1 MLTGSKMASLVQRW
15 TAAADTADIDEEKQA
30 DDQVLRAHPAI
41 SVLVLRA
48 HPAISVMVLRA
59 HPATYVLVLRA
70 HPAISVLVTPCSSMY
85 LMCTSSHGSHHAS
98 ASRKNLKSLKVR
110 TTRISCGWGTC
121 LAVNFI

>member
-41 SVLVLRA
+41 F
-48 HPAISVMVLRA
+48 
-59 HPATYVLVLRA
+59 VLVLRA